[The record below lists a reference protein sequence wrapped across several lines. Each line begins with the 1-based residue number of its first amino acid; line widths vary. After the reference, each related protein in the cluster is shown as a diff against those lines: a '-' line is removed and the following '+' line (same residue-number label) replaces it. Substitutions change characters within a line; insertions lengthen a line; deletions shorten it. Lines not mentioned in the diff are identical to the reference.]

1 MLSFSLLGIPVRV
14 DPWFWVTLALIG
26 GALGANTSTALLL
39 VVIFVAAGFISI
51 LVHEMGH
58 ALTIRRFGLPT
69 EIRLIAFG
77 GFASYPPGR
86 LNRTQSFSV
95 TAAGPGVQFALGVIA
110 LLALRTLPVPPES
123 LLRVFLYYVA
133 VVSVFWAVLNC
144 LPIHPLDGGQMLA
157 AVLGPSRRGLV
168 YLTGAVC
175 AVAIGLAGF
184 LLLRSWLLPIFMA
197 LFAWKNWNDY
207 RNQSGG

>member
-14 DPWFWVTLALIG
+14 EPWFWVTLALIG
-26 GALGANTSTALLL
+26 GALGANSSTALLL
-39 VVIFVAAGFISI
+39 VLLFVAAGFVSI

-86 LNRTQSFSV
+86 LDRLQSFSV
-95 TAAGPGVQFALGVIA
+95 TAAGPGVQFALGLAA
-110 LLALRTLPVPPES
+110 LLALRLLPVPPES
-123 LLRVFLYYVA
+123 LLRVFLSYVA
-133 VVSVFWAVLNC
+133 IVSLFWSVLNC

-157 AVLGPSRRGLV
+157 AVLGPARRAQV

-175 AVAIGLAGF
+175 AVALGLAGF
-184 LLLRSWLLPIFMA
+184 FLLGSWLLPIFMA
-197 LFAWKNWNDY
+197 FFAWKNWNDF
-207 RNQSGG
+207 RSTGAT